1 MSYHPNR
8 DTTPPAAPL
17 TEEAFYESAAPII
30 IAMTKKRK
38 LKQKLSRDE
47 KDLEISLQLV
57 MKDLGLEKIIIEYDN
72 KKIVYKRERCKF

>member
-8 DTTPPAAPL
+8 DTTPPASPL

-57 MKDLGLEKIIIEYDN
+57 MKDMGLEKIIIEYDN

>member
-8 DTTPPAAPL
+8 DTTLPASPL
-17 TEEAFYESAAPII
+17 TEEAFLESAAPII
-30 IAMTKKRK
+30 MAITKKRK

-47 KDLEISLQLV
+47 KDLETSLQLV
-57 MKDLGLEKIIIEYDN
+57 MRDLGFEEIVVEYDT